1 MKNTVL
7 LLLLFVAFQA
17 IGQRKVYY
25 NNRLKPV
32 DSTDDYFCYD
42 EILDISPDSS
52 YVKQF
57 SKLGNLQKEGAFAGY
72 GTKPPKPLG
81 THRRYYKDGGAL
93 QASIQYVDGAETEIH
108 SYYPSGKLKRL
119 QTYNGEG
126 KPTGN
131 CYEEDGSPRAFTPF
145 EQIPQFPG
153 GENALMTYISEN
165 IAYPKKAFKKNI
177 QGIVYAS
184 FVVNKNGTISDIA
197 IVKGLKYGCNEEVVR
212 MLSSMPVW
220 EPGKADDVPVKV
232 KFTLPVKFK
241 IK

>member
-1 MKNTVL
+1 ML
-7 LLLLFVAFQA
+7 LLLAFQA

-25 NNRLKPV
+25 KNRSEPV
-32 DSTDDYFCYD
+32 RSTDEYLFYD
-42 EILDISPDSS
+42 EIRDITPDSS
-52 YVKQF
+52 YVKEYG
-57 SKLGNLQKEGAFAGY
+57 KLGNLQEEGAFAGY
-72 GTKPPKPLG
+72 GTKTEKPLG
-81 THRRYYKDGGAL
+81 AHRKYYKDGGAL
-93 QASIQYVDGAETEIH
+93 KATIQYTDGKETEIR
-108 SYYPSGKLKRL
+108 SYYPSGKLKRI
-119 QTYNGEG
+119 QTYDGEG
-126 KPTGN
+126 KPKGE
-131 CYEEDGSPRAFTPF
+131 CFEEDGSPRAFTPF

-220 EPGKADDVPVKV
+220 EPGKADDVPLKV